1 MRSITRRPSSGRLA
15 TAVLAV
21 GLVAAL
27 PSGDA
32 IAAGER
38 FCPKPSAVAEQVR
51 ENRRDLG
58 PADLICRTSA
68 EIRGLAARHGFE
80 GHGKP
85 DLGGQYRKFR
95 DVVTGV
101 ERLRI
106 DDGHV
111 DRTTGRP
118 YRDPRAAVPHVH
130 GYYVDGTPMR
140 DPRTGNTH
148 FPLR

>member
-1 MRSITRRPSSGRLA
+1 MRARIRRPASGRLA

-21 GLVAAL
+21 GLATAL

-32 IAAGER
+32 IAAGND
-38 FCPKPSAVAEQVR
+38 FCPTPSAVAEQVR
-51 ENRRDLG
+51 EKRHEFG
-58 PADLICRTSA
+58 PTDLICRTPA
-68 EIRGLAARHGFE
+68 EIRGLAALNGFE
-80 GHGKP
+80 GHGKL

-95 DVVTGV
+95 DPYSGV

-106 DDGHV
+106 DEGHI
-111 DRTTGRP
+111 DRRTGRP
-118 YRDPRAAVPHVH
+118 YSDPRAAVPHVH
-130 GYYVDGTPMR
+130 GYYADGSPMR

>member
-1 MRSITRRPSSGRLA
+1 MRSLTRRPGSGRLA

-21 GLVAAL
+21 GLATAL

-32 IAAGER
+32 IAANER
-38 FCPKPSAVAEQVR
+38 FCPTPSAVAEQVR
-51 ENRRDLG
+51 EKRHEFG
-58 PADLICRTSA
+58 PADLICRTTA
-68 EIRGLAARHGFE
+68 EIRGLAALHGFE
-80 GHGKP
+80 GHGRP
-85 DLGGQYRKFR
+85 DVGGQYRKFR
-95 DVVTGV
+95 DPATGT

-106 DDGHV
+106 DDGHI
-111 DRTTGRP
+111 DRRTGRP

-130 GYYVDGTPMR
+130 GYYADGTPMR